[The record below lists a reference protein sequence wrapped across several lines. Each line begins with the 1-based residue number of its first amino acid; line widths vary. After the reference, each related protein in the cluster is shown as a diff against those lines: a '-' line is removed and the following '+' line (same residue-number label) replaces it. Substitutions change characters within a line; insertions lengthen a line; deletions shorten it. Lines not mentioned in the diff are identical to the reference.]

1 MGSYIANYQAT
12 KDSQV
17 IYSGTL
23 AVESE
28 GSDSAI
34 KEAVMAELDAI
45 NIKFGGGVPDSVVVN
60 NWGGGNMVL

>member
-12 KDSQV
+12 KDGQV

-28 GSDSAI
+28 GNDDAV
-34 KEAVMAELDAI
+34 KEAVTAELNNI
-45 NIKFGGGVPDSVVVN
+45 NTQYGGGVPDLVTINS
-60 NWGGGNMVL
+60 WSES